1 MEANANKAW
10 DGWCDVWHL
19 MKLALQHQWRC
30 GNFIIQWG
38 WIWWDVLRPMTTS
51 MSLGHCWIQCRGNHK
66 AWGIKIKKV
75 CHINVLFSCF
85 KFSSWCLVCI
95 SNVQLMMM
103 FGVHFKRSTH
113 DVGYAFQ
120 NTFPFICHDH
130 TCLIGTY
137 FDFIWCVLFACVELT
152 WVFCNAY
159 NFWFCVVLSLRM
171 ACDANQQCI
180 FPSLSGASPCLDDKH
195 LSEAWTCTW
204 IQIFSY

>member
-152 WVFCNAY
+152 ITQ
-159 NFWFCVVLSLRM
+159 SK
-171 ACDANQQCI
+171 
-180 FPSLSGASPCLDDKH
+180 SDDDN
-195 LSEAWTCTW
+195 
-204 IQIFSY
+204 